1 MHQVSNLIRMC
12 VGIALD
18 TLVRCRHCTDHPG
31 THTHSQFTLKSWWIN
46 CTKMIYQFMTKSYTQ
61 KNSQKNEQ
69 WAPTAQQNENT
80 CRSCAKSERFFFF
93 FIQMR
98 VGRQVHIPMLLTM
111 KFSSIHSVRL
121 MVAANCFCIY
131 IYIYMFVG
139 SVLYSIFQHI
149 FLPNFNHFAHV
160 CITLRTTCSHH
171 NQQSVNT
178 IDFIND
184 ILSAI

>member
-1 MHQVSNLIRMC
+1 MS
-12 VGIALD
+12 AL
-18 TLVRCRHCTDHPG
+18 HGSPWH
-31 THTHSQFTLKSWWIN
+31 THTFTI
-46 CTKMIYQFMTKSYTQ
+46 YTQ
-61 KNSQKNEQ
+61 ELVDKLHKNDLPVHDEIVHTEELTKERTMSANSTAKWKHLSFMCEI
-69 WAPTAQQNENT
+69 WA
-80 CRSCAKSERFFFF
+80 FFFF
-93 FIQMR
+93 LIQMR

-121 MVAANCFCIY
+121 MFAANCFCIY